1 MKKALLIF
9 LMFVLPWQATAAAE
23 RNLAHLFGG
32 GTEHSIAAVAAHM
45 AEHAAHVPHHHDTDH
60 HHDGDDGDDGD
71 DDHDDGI
78 HQDDSGKSVQ
88 HLADYDQGCN
98 MNLLF
103 PVAAQLPASQLPRA
117 APLFEP
123 DVHTGRTTLPPLRP
137 PRTPA

>member
-9 LMFVLPWQATAAAE
+9 LMFVLPWQATTASE

-32 GTEHSIAAVAAHM
+32 GTDHNIATVALHI
-45 AEHAAHVPHHHDTDH
+45 AEHAAHVPHHHDDDR
-60 HHDGDDGDDGD
+60 HHDEDHD
-71 DDHDDGI
+71 DDHDDDGI

-103 PVAAQLPASQLPRA
+103 PVATRLPASQLPRA

-123 DVHTGRTTLPPLRP
+123 DVHAGRTTLPLLRP
-137 PRTPA
+137 PRAPA